1 MRRFVRGPNNSFL
14 SANTSLL
21 AIHSN
26 GTALTDVE
34 AHETSS
40 DSFRDLKSTAMQ
52 SVHLDLQKSS
62 IFVIGFSNLS
72 EKAALSEIVRVGRNT
87 VWRLPPS
94 GAGEAGVR
102 VCKASTPATS
112 YRTAA

>member
-1 MRRFVRGPNNSFL
+1 MDQITLFL

-62 IFVIGFSNLS
+62 IFVIGFSNS
-72 EKAALSEIVRVGRNT
+72 RV
-87 VWRLPPS
+87 
-94 GAGEAGVR
+94 
-102 VCKASTPATS
+102 KASTPIIQVANEALKKS
-112 YRTAA
+112 SQE